1 MFDHFLYSIFEFNV
15 SLFYNFQETLEEMND
30 AEKAFDDQFKNWES
44 QFIKWKEQNINH
56 PDKVRL
62 NHLLIS
68 LCVGWSI
75 AKIGDFVG

>member
-1 MFDHFLYSIFEFNV
+1 
-15 SLFYNFQETLEEMND
+15 MND

-75 AKIGDFVG
+75 VKIGDFVG

>member
-1 MFDHFLYSIFEFNV
+1 
-15 SLFYNFQETLEEMND
+15 MND

-62 NHLLIS
+62 NHKIILLSVI
-68 LCVGWSI
+68 
-75 AKIGDFVG
+75 